1 MDLRHAAVS
10 LQKAVQE
17 KFSIKPKI
25 KTGSLGDLAVLVNGK
40 EVFGYKREGSML
52 ATDELL
58 RRIAAAT
65 A

>member
-1 MDLRHAAVS
+1 MDLRRAAVS
-10 LQKAVQE
+10 LQKAAQE

-40 EVFGYKREGSML
+40 EVFGYKREGSMP